1 MAETYR
7 HTNLS
12 TLIVHLFHLNFGTN
26 LHSLAVCLPASPPL
40 AVVSNNLGVYKQTSI
55 IPTTVQGVILK
66 RPPFSCVAGFNL
78 SCGLQT
84 NGVVSPTTFPTLDKL
99 PISLGFAIFV
109 CNVCVYVCTCTSNV
123 LVGLF
128 PSLCYQHFAQVLS
141 GHCAFL
147 LLRLFIPGAR
157 LDLHGVKDGYTEQ
170 RGRASSA
177 KPTLARALHSK

>member
-7 HTNLS
+7 HTTLS

-55 IPTTVQGVILK
+55 IPTTVLGVILK
-66 RPPFSCVAGFNL
+66 PPPPFCVWLAL
-78 SCGLQT
+78 ISA
-84 NGVVSPTTFPTLDKL
+84 VVSKPTVLSAPPLSPHLRNCPFPWALQ
-99 PISLGFAIFV
+99 SLCAM
-109 CNVCVYVCTCTSNV
+109 CVYMCVHV
-123 LVGLF
+123 LVMF
-128 PSLCYQHFAQVLS
+128 WWDLCWHHFAQVFS

-147 LLRLFIPGAR
+147 LLRLFIPGVR
-157 LDLHGVKDGYTEQ
+157 LDLHGVKDGYTE
-170 RGRASSA
+170 RGGRASSA